1 MQGLWTSREGVQH
14 AAAAI
19 LPIVGARVTVES

>member
-1 MQGLWTSREGVQH
+1 MEGIWTPREALQS

-19 LPIVGARVTVES
+19 LPIVGAHVTVES